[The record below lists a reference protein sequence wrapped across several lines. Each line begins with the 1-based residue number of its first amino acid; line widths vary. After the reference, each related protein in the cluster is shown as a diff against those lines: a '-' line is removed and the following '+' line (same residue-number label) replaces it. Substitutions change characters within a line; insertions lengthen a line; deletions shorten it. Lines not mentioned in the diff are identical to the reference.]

1 MKKFLILT
9 LTAALALTLYKTN
22 PSMDEFGDYYEEG
35 NWQSESAF
43 LEKLPAGDK
52 IRHSLESGGQIRKDY
67 KVCSVY
73 DFGGRLFLGIAGD
86 FMLLA
91 Q

>member
-9 LTAALALTLYKTN
+9 LTAALAVTLYKTN

-43 LEKLPAGDK
+43 LEKLPAAFT
-52 IRHSLESGGQIRKDY
+52 ISERS
-67 KVCSVY
+67 
-73 DFGGRLFLGIAGD
+73 
-86 FMLLA
+86 
-91 Q
+91 